1 MSKSV
6 FLFLCKIRE
15 FEKTVEW
22 IITKLGQVMDL
33 GQGQVRLHCGD
44 LDLKVKVTRSQC
56 VVFIRKVKNTKI
68 KNFRHTIA

>member
-33 GQGQVRLHCGD
+33 GQG
-44 LDLKVKVTRSQC
+44 
-56 VVFIRKVKNTKI
+56 
-68 KNFRHTIA
+68 